1 MQKLFFIFNKQAKI
15 IKTYR
20 FDNVINYSTNL
31 QNSFY
36 GHIYTVIKMKIMTY
50 FRLPCLSKT
59 YIFVKKKIKA
69 GIVQQANI
77 RKIKQSSEIY
87 LT

>member
-1 MQKLFFIFNKQAKI
+1 
-15 IKTYR
+15 
-20 FDNVINYSTNL
+20 
-31 QNSFY
+31 
-36 GHIYTVIKMKIMTY
+36 MKIMTY

-59 YIFVKKKIKA
+59 YIFVKKKKIKA

-87 LT
+87 LTQSSFITLLVV

>member
-1 MQKLFFIFNKQAKI
+1 
-15 IKTYR
+15 
-20 FDNVINYSTNL
+20 
-31 QNSFY
+31 
-36 GHIYTVIKMKIMTY
+36 MKIMTY

-87 LT
+87 LTQSLFITLLVV

>member
-1 MQKLFFIFNKQAKI
+1 
-15 IKTYR
+15 
-20 FDNVINYSTNL
+20 
-31 QNSFY
+31 
-36 GHIYTVIKMKIMTY
+36 MKIMTY
-50 FRLPCLSKT
+50 FRLPCLSKP

-87 LT
+87 LTQSLFITLLVV